1 MRKVAVVAVSL
12 GAVFGLAAPAAALN
26 PQPEPPGAQVVA
38 VVSRAVFPDL
48 PPNPCLRI
56 PGRSFIGNPVLPPNP
71 CLTDARADVSFGG
84 RTGGVDE
91 DLGPA

>member
-1 MRKVAVVAVSL
+1 MRKAAMVSVGVVAV
-12 GAVFGLAAPAAALN
+12 FGFATPAAALN

-38 VVSRAVFPDL
+38 IVSRTVFPQL

-71 CLTDARADVSFGG
+71 CVIDG
-84 RTGGVDE
+84 RG
-91 DLGPA
+91 